1 VAAGPQQFSP
11 VSRMFQQYG
20 DPIGAPMAIVTTTT
34 QMDFPGLMVS
44 GNRRAD
50 QLKRIDLWP
59 ELVALKV
66 NGINASMGKIELL
79 QLYQKHVE
87 AMKAEAIGI
96 YNPGDE
102 LIRATLQAN
111 QAG

>member
-1 VAAGPQQFSP
+1 
-11 VSRMFQQYG
+11 
-20 DPIGAPMAIVTTTT
+20 MAIVTTTT
-34 QMDFPGLMVS
+34 MDFPKLMVS

-50 QLKRIDLWP
+50 SLRRNDLWP
-59 ELVALKV
+59 ELVAHKV
-66 NGINASMGKIELL
+66 PGINASMGKIELL

-87 AMKAEAIGI
+87 AVKAEAIGI
-96 YNPGDE
+96 YNSGDE